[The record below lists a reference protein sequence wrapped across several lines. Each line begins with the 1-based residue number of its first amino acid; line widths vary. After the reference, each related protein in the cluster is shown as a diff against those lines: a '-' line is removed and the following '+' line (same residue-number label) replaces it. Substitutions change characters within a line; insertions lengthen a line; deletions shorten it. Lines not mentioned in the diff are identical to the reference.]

1 LHPCCTLSTH
11 TLSLAQTHFDTRP
24 SASAPPCVSSLCLCY
39 VRIQAG
45 VSAPRLYK
53 PTNRRCSLL
62 VHSPLP
68 FFFLSKATGVF
79 LVLGEKVPVG
89 EAGQVQRHAG
99 ARPRRSIDLARG
111 TPAAVWGAEIVGR
124 SEESSCC
131 FSASSCTCSPSPP
144 WPSHH
149 LPPRAIVAIHGLS
162 LSDAADASVVSSLGD
177 RRLNLDAAAAA
188 TSKQGRY
195 ELCHFN
201 VAGRGVNLHPRTIF
215 CFYYLFIF
223 HCSLY
228 NALTPI
234 LVWFLTKDSNY

>member
-1 LHPCCTLSTH
+1 
-11 TLSLAQTHFDTRP
+11 
-24 SASAPPCVSSLCLCY
+24 VSSLCLCY

-89 EAGQVQRHAG
+89 EAGHVQRHAG

-177 RRLNLDAAAAA
+177 RRLNLDAAAAGCRLQQRASRDA
-188 TSKQGRY
+188 TSSAILMSLVVGSTFIH
-195 ELCHFN
+195 EPSS
-201 VAGRGVNLHPRTIF
+201 VSII
-215 CFYYLFIF
+215 YLFFIVACIMHSHPF
-223 HCSLY
+223 
-228 NALTPI
+228 
-234 LVWFLTKDSNY
+234 